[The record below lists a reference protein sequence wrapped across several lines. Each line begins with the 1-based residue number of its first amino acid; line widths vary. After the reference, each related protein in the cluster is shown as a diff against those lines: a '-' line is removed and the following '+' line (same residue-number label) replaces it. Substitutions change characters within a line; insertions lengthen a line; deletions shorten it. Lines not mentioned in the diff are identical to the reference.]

1 MAVNTLNT
9 FFYTILVI
17 LTLFQVV
24 RSPLVLASPDKLI
37 SFSRAKTILAKQIY
51 EKKGRTFYC
60 NCAYQTKSIVGKSC
74 KLQTSKYKKRK
85 KRLEWEHIVPAHA
98 FGQSF
103 KEWRESKKVC
113 PKGKSPRKCA
123 RSKNLLFKEMEGN
136 LHNLVPSVG
145 AINALRSNYS
155 FSEFDLAK
163 SEKLCDQGFH
173 LLKRKVN
180 PPDSVKG
187 DIARIYF
194 YMDKKY
200 PGRGIISNKNRNLY
214 EVWNKLDPV
223 SKKECD
229 LSRLKALY
237 QGDKNLFVEKHCKD
251 NK

>member
-9 FFYTILVI
+9 FFYTNLIAF
-17 LTLFQVV
+17 TLFQLVSS
-24 RSPLVLASPDKLI
+24 SPVFATSDKLI
-37 SFSRAKTILAKQIY
+37 SFSSAKTILAKQIY
-51 EKKGRTFYC
+51 GKSGRTFYC

-74 KLQTSKYKKRK
+74 TLRTSKFKKRK

-103 KEWRESKKVC
+103 KEWRKSKVFC

-123 RSKNLLFKEMEGN
+123 RSRNLLFKEMEGN

-155 FSEFDLAK
+155 FSQFNLDK
-163 SEKLCDQGFH
+163 SEKLCSHGFH
-173 LLKRKVN
+173 LFKRKVN
-180 PPDSVKG
+180 PPDDVKG

-200 PGRGIISNKNRNLY
+200 PGRGIISNKNKKLY
-214 EVWNKLDPV
+214 ETWNKLDPV
-223 SKKECD
+223 SIKECD
-229 LSRLKALY
+229 LSRLKGKY
-237 QGDKNLFVEKHCKD
+237 QGDINLFVEKKCKG